1 MADDVERNVLLK
13 LKLLAD
19 DSNKAAAESVRSEVE
34 SLVEDMAAGYALV
47 REAAIK
53 EADKAAAGQ
62 VATAKKAAKDIQDA
76 MAAAGRAIASP
87 GTKLQGATVVSPG
100 KGVTATGTATIGGG
114 NKAAEKAAADAEKA
128 FDREAAAAVKAY
140 SRIMKEREKNA
151 RDAEKQADAEA
162 AAAVRAYSRIMKER
176 ERLNKTI
183 EDSTA
188 SAKQFGDQ
196 SVKSAAEGLNSV
208 VKMGRGFAE
217 VGLLSEET
225 TEGMLKGLIR
235 VQAGFDIITGGID
248 TYIKITEAVRHATKA
263 LEAQAAAQAAVNALQ
278 SMGARGA
285 VTNAGATAAGA
296 AGRVAGTAA
305 AGAVGTAGAAGTA
318 TGLAALGKVLGG
330 TAAAAGGLL
339 AKFVLLP
346 AVLAEV
352 IQWFG
357 RLLGFNTESIIG
369 ATLGMRSEQKKAA
382 ESDKLSASREKERE
396 NRVADINRRN
406 EDATDADELQ
416 RTLRAWQEKLQEAG
430 RDAAGLQGDERD
442 GGTRADILAAIAAA
456 KGQVDAEAGK
466 RAEAKAAFKGD
477 ARAGED
483 LARTRLTEETEKL
496 LQADQKRVQSLREQ
510 QKTQEQQVKT
520 LRDQLAQ
527 QEKIIAQEKAAYQS
541 SLAKLGALT
550 KAEQLRAAEIAKKR
564 AGGEELS
571 EADARFLQS
580 VGIGG
585 KAADEFFANK
595 AKGLG
600 GDATL
605 SGLGEGP
612 DKIVEAEAERASIA
626 QQLADAENGL
636 AETSTALEEAM
647 NLLKESIVAL
657 AQTVNDTLKFQQEPN
672 LKNGE
677 QAKQVDVPAGAQ
689 QGAPQNEIAKAGKA
703 QADQVRQVGAA
714 ALESQKEMTDAFL
727 AALDDLKAQNDA
739 AIEAIRARQTRGA
752 LNAASGEIS

>member
-114 NKAAEKAAADAEKA
+114 NKAAEKSAADAEKA

-248 TYIKITEAVRHATKA
+248 TYIKITEAVGHATKA

-278 SMGARGA
+278 
-285 VTNAGATAAGA
+285 VAGGRAAAANAAGQ
-296 AGRVAGTAA
+296 VAGAA
-305 AGAVGTAGAAGTA
+305 AGAVGTAGSAASAGGGLLLGAGKAA
-318 TGLAALGKVLGG
+318 TGLAAFLAPLAAIAAIVVGVIAGLNELVVWLGKLAGFDWDFLG
-330 TAAAAGGLL
+330 ASVAGLV
-339 AKFVLLP
+339 K
-346 AVLAEV
+346 E
-352 IQWFG
+352 
-357 RLLGFNTESIIG
+357 RN
-369 ATLGMRSEQKKAA
+369 KAA
-382 ESDKLSASREKERE
+382 ESDKALKNKEKERE
-396 NRVADINRRN
+396 NRVEDVNRRN
-406 EDATDADELQ
+406 KDATDADELQ

-527 QEKIIAQEKAAYQS
+527 QEKIVAQEKAAYQS